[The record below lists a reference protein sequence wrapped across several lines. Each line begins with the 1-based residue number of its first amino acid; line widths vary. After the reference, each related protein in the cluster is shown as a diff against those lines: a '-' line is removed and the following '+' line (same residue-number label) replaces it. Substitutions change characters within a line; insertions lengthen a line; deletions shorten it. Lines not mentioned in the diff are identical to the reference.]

1 MINQVIF
8 KGNLGADSVSTITGD
23 STVTKFSIAH
33 TVKYKTKIGEE
44 KEQTTWVKCEGWG
57 LPKWMAEK
65 LLKGVRVI
73 VTGSLK
79 ENVYEKED
87 KAIRSLF
94 ITTES
99 ISFLETKKAE

>member
-8 KGNLGADSVSTITGD
+8 EGNLGADSVSTIT
-23 STVTKFSIAH
+23 SESAVTKFSIAH
-33 TVKYKTKIGEE
+33 TIKYKTKIGEE
-44 KEQTTWVKCEGWG
+44 KEQTTWVKCEGRG
-57 LPKWMAEK
+57 LPKWMVEK

-79 ENVYEKED
+79 ENSYEKED
-87 KAIRSLF
+87 KTIRSLF